1 MRIKIGNWVTSLILT
16 VPFPSFKGWRPAITV
31 KQILVG
37 IQDLLD
43 QPNPADPAQ
52 TDGYQLFIQVSNKF
66 SALALVSTLCMHVS
80 YQIYS

>member
-1 MRIKIGNWVTSLILT
+1 
-16 VPFPSFKGWRPAITV
+16 V

-52 TDGYQLFIQVSNKF
+52 TDGYHLFIQVSEKWPQSV
-66 SALALVSTLCMHVS
+66 SANAYWCLTRPPKSH
-80 YQIYS
+80 QI

>member
-1 MRIKIGNWVTSLILT
+1 M
-16 VPFPSFKGWRPAITV
+16 

-52 TDGYQLFIQVSNKF
+52 TDGYQLFIQVFIGSYTLNFKF
-66 SALALVSTLCMHVS
+66 TVVSIVNFKEIQLFP
-80 YQIYS
+80 

>member
-1 MRIKIGNWVTSLILT
+1 M
-16 VPFPSFKGWRPAITV
+16 

-52 TDGYQLFIQVSNKF
+52 TDGYQLFVQVFDPYTSITSFDFIHSISNF
-66 SALALVSTLCMHVS
+66 
-80 YQIYS
+80 

>member
-1 MRIKIGNWVTSLILT
+1 M
-16 VPFPSFKGWRPAITV
+16 

-52 TDGYQLFIQVSNKF
+52 TDGYQLFVQVFFFFISFISFDLIGFVLGFYLKQHGCDF
-66 SALALVSTLCMHVS
+66 AGPD
-80 YQIYS
+80 

>member
-1 MRIKIGNWVTSLILT
+1 
-16 VPFPSFKGWRPAITV
+16 V

-52 TDGYQLFIQVSNKF
+52 TDGYQLFVQVFDLYISI
-66 SALALVSTLCMHVS
+66 VSFDLIGFVLNFYLKQHGRVFAGPD
-80 YQIYS
+80 